1 MTQSR
6 QKARIYDPRE
16 RIVSPAASAAAL
28 HSLPPS
34 LPRPAIPGWGGVE
47 IIFITPSLRACLA
60 KPHPALH
67 SSMML
72 YNFNWVAHEILPSL

>member
-34 LPRPAIPGWGGVE
+34 LPRPAIPGWDGVG
-47 IIFITPSLRACLA
+47 SR
-60 KPHPALH
+60 
-67 SSMML
+67 
-72 YNFNWVAHEILPSL
+72 